1 MCSLLQDTVLIE
13 QGFHHIMNFS
23 KDSLALKFEKW
34 RLEFGENVNNSKHE
48 TTFVKVLLL
57 FGQSAII
64 YDSIDREFK

>member
-1 MCSLLQDTVLIE
+1 MNLIE
-13 QGFHHIMNFS
+13 EVFHHVMDFS
-23 KDSLALKFEKW
+23 KDGFYSTLASQY

-64 YDSIDREFK
+64 YDIIDREFK